1 MDCTQ
6 AVGELTAPEGSC
18 PVMSTQKAV
27 PCTPPSS
34 VVHNFGYTDVFRHRR
49 APGRQGM
56 LCGINPRGSSN
67 FEGCREGLACL
78 PLQGS
83 TGFRQF
89 YNLGF
94 CSNAPAGKDFGIYT
108 ALQSLGAPQPM
119 ALFPLADR
127 STLNSVLLPGT
138 RGRSKDLQVSQDPVF
153 TSTVACDAA
162 HRSAVVLD
170 SVPYMSNGAF
180 TINFWLKTHEPAGT
194 EQQSPSSAKQVIFSH
209 QNRPEGHAQA
219 EEVSIALLPGGGI
232 NVTVADGNDSLQ
244 GMSRGQCLHINGT
257 YVRTTSENDEVV
269 PIDIS
274 GAGSGGE
281 GRMRHAASREM
292 VLACAA
298 VYLPGTTCPWKQL
311 RSCAIMTLHAHS
323 FPAQTESGTC

>member
-1 MDCTQ
+1 
-6 AVGELTAPEGSC
+6 
-18 PVMSTQKAV
+18 
-27 PCTPPSS
+27 
-34 VVHNFGYTDVFRHRR
+34 
-49 APGRQGM
+49 
-56 LCGINPRGSSN
+56 
-67 FEGCREGLACL
+67 
-78 PLQGS
+78 
-83 TGFRQF
+83 
-89 YNLGF
+89 
-94 CSNAPAGKDFGIYT
+94 
-108 ALQSLGAPQPM
+108 M

-274 GAGSGGE
+274 DGEWHMLTLTTQPVVGTRGIVMYVDGCLGGDSKDSME
-281 GRMRHAASREM
+281 GKIFK
-292 VLACAA
+292 
-298 VYLPGTTCPWKQL
+298 P
-311 RSCAIMTLHAHS
+311 
-323 FPAQTESGTC
+323 